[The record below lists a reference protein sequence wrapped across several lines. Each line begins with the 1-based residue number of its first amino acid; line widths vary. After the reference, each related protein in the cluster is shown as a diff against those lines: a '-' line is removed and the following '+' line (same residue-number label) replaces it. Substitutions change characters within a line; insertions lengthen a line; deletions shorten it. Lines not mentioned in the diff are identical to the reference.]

1 MEKPMPYVAFRPIE
15 EDVDMLRERLARS
28 RDGNIKPRLH
38 LLLLIQSGQVQS
50 RSQAA
55 RHLAIHRHTIRQWL
69 DAYQESG
76 LEGLLVVKKTGP
88 PTGQRTVPEAV
99 YQALQK
105 RLDEPEGFAS
115 FLQVQQWLYDEFG
128 LEIPYKSVYNLV
140 RYHMKA
146 KLKRPRPEH
155 PKKTEVK
162 PPPSSSI

>member
-1 MEKPMPYVAFRPIE
+1 MPYVAFPSIE
-15 EDVDMLRERLARS
+15 EDVDVLQERLSRS

-38 LLLLIQSGQVQS
+38 LLLLIKSEQVQS

-55 RHLAIHRHTIRQWL
+55 RHLAIHRHTITRWL
-69 DAYQESG
+69 DTYQEAG
-76 LEGLLVVKKTGP
+76 LEGLLTVKKRGQRA
-88 PTGQRTVPEAV
+88 GQRTIPEAA
-99 YQALQK
+99 YQALHK
-105 RLDEPEGFAS
+105 RLDKPEGFAS

-128 LEIPYKSVYNLV
+128 LEVPYKSVYNLV

-162 PPPSSSI
+162 PLHL